1 MADKK
6 ITELPNIT
14 GADLANAD
22 EFAVVDITA
31 SQTKAITFGE
41 LKTAVGTDFV
51 SKAGSTMTGSLV
63 LNADPTASL
72 QAASKQY
79 VDTIAAAGLHYH
91 DPCRV
96 ESSSN
101 LTVTY
106 NNGTAGVGAT
116 LTNNSTQVALVL
128 DGVTLSSGNRVLV
141 KGQTAQA
148 QNGVYTV
155 TNTGSGSTNWVLT
168 RATDA
173 DSYGPSDPDSF
184 GQGDAFFVE
193 EGNTGAGNLD
203 VMNTV
208 GVITFGTTAIVF
220 VNVSASAVYSAGT
233 GVTLTGTQFSIG
245 QAVATTSTPTFGN
258 TTINGTAN
266 MDGLTVANTGVPVI
280 LIQDTDGTNQKTF
293 LQQSNGANIISAQD
307 GVSHGR
313 TLIRSYNGTNTVER
327 LRVDANGDISFYEDT
342 GNTAKFFWDASAEK
356 LGIGTS
362 TPSAPVTI
370 KSSSTSGSTSGL
382 LVEGNSNTNTVVAIG
397 EKSTDGGRFHMYDG
411 GVEKIAL
418 YTDGTANHISAGNV
432 GIGNNNPSEKL
443 DVTGNIVASG
453 SIIADNIGSGSLAP
467 VSPSGTSAVNF
478 TSIPAGV
485 RQVTVMLEQLS
496 LNNNDDLLIQ
506 LGDSGGIETSGYI
519 SRCVWSGGLE
529 STLGMVIDSNAVTK
543 WTGAMTF
550 TRVHTTNRFVQ
561 THTVID
567 PDQNEQRVGAGS
579 KTLSGELTQL
589 RVVPTGS
596 NTFDNGSVSIAWS
609 Y

>member
-116 LTNNSTQVALVL
+116 LTNNSTQVALAL

-220 VNVSASAVYSAGT
+220 VNVSASAIYSAGT

-258 TTINGTAN
+258 TTINGTATV
-266 MDGLTVANTGVPVI
+266 DGLTVANTGVPVI

-313 TLIRSYNGTNTVER
+313 TLIKSYNGTNTVER

-342 GNTAKFFWDASAEK
+342 GTTAKFFWDSSAES

-362 TPSAPVTI
+362 SPTSHLEI
-370 KSSSTSGSTSGL
+370 RGSSGGNGKQLRLSTGSTTYWDLGRSASNGNFEITEDSGDTYF
-382 LVEGNSNTNTVVAIG
+382 VIDKTS
-397 EKSTDGGRFHMYDG
+397 
-411 GVEKIAL
+411 
-418 YTDGTANHISAGNV
+418 GNV
-432 GIGNNNPSEKL
+432 GIGNSNPAEKL
-443 DVTGNIVASG
+443 DVTGNITV
-453 SIIADNIGSGSLAP
+453 
-467 VSPSGTSAVNF
+467 SGTASVTNLTETVF
-478 TSIPAGV
+478 TVTGTTPA
-485 RQVTVMLEQLS
+485 LDPA
-496 LNNNDDLLIQ
+496 N
-506 LGDSGGIETSGYI
+506 GGI
-519 SRCVWSGGLE
+519 
-529 STLGMVIDSNAVTK
+529 
-543 WTGAMTF
+543 
-550 TRVHTTNRFVQ
+550 Q
-561 THTVID
+561 TW
-567 PDQNEQRVGAGS
+567 
-579 KTLSGELTQL
+579 TLSGASTPTETFSAGESMTLMIDDGSANGITWPTMKWAGGSAPTL
-589 RVVPTGS
+589 ATTDYSVVVLWKVGTTLYGA
-596 NTFDNGSVSIAWS
+596 SVGDMS
-609 Y
+609 

>member
-51 SKAGSTMTGSLV
+51 SKSGSTMTGSLV

-116 LTNNSTQVALVL
+116 LTNNSTQVALAL
-128 DGVTLSSGNRVLV
+128 DGVTLSSSNRVLV

-245 QAVATTSTPTFGN
+245 QAVATGDSPTFAGIDIDN
-258 TTINGTAN
+258 INIDGTTIALSSGDLTLDVAGDIIFDADGGDFRFKDAGTQQFLIDLDTFPN
-266 MDGLTVANTGVPVI
+266 SVILRANTA
-280 LIQDTDGTNQKTF
+280 DGDMIFQGN
-293 LQQSNGANIISAQD
+293 D
-307 GVSHGR
+307 G
-313 TLIRSYNGTNTVER
+313 
-327 LRVDANGDISFYEDT
+327 
-342 GNTAKFFWDASAEK
+342 
-356 LGIGTS
+356 
-362 TPSAPVTI
+362 
-370 KSSSTSGSTSGL
+370 
-382 LVEGNSNTNTVVAIG
+382 
-397 EKSTDGGRFHMYDG
+397 
-411 GVEKIAL
+411 
-418 YTDGTANHISAGNV
+418 
-432 GIGNNNPSEKL
+432 
-443 DVTGNIVASG
+443 G
-453 SIIADNIGSGSLAP
+453 SIITALNLDMSDAGTATFNNDIKLPDNGKAIFGAGSDLQIYHDGFNSYIDDAGQGVLAIRSNSVRIQKYTGEEMVQANADGDVILFHNNASKLATTATGITVTGSIVADNIGGGSLAP

-485 RQVTVMLEQLS
+485 RQVTVMFEELS
-496 LNNNDDLLIQ
+496 MNGNDDLLIQ

-519 SRCVWSGGLE
+519 SRSVWTNAVE
-529 STLGMVIDSNAVTK
+529 STSGMIIDVNAAGK
-543 WTGAMTF
+543 WTGSMTF
-550 TRVHTTNRFVQ
+550 TRVHTTNRFIQ
-561 THTVID
+561 THLVVD
-567 PDQNEQRVGAGS
+567 PDQNEQRLGAGS

-589 RVVPTGS
+589 RVVPTAS
-596 NTFDNGSVSIAWS
+596 ASFDNGSVSIAWS

>member
-51 SKAGSTMTGSLV
+51 SKSGSTMTGSLV

-116 LTNNSTQVALVL
+116 LTNNSTQVALAL
-128 DGVTLSSGNRVLV
+128 DGVTLSSSNRVLV

-245 QAVATTSTPTFGN
+245 QAVATTSTPTFGD
-258 TTINGTAN
+258 TTINGTVTA
-266 MDGLTVANTGVPVI
+266 DGLQVSNSGNLVALLDSTSGTSKLQFRSGSGSLSSYIQHGV
-280 LIQDTDGTNQKTF
+280 GG
-293 LQQSNGANIISAQD
+293 SANLSFQ
-307 GVSHGR
+307 
-313 TLIRSYNGTNTVER
+313 TNGTTER
-327 LRVDANGDISFYEDT
+327 MSIEANGDISFYEDT
-342 GNTAKFFWDASAEK
+342 GTTAKLTWDASAESLNFADNGK
-356 LGIGTS
+356 AVFGASDLEIYHDGSNSYITDAGTGS
-362 TPSAPVTI
+362 LLLQGDSLYLMNAAG
-370 KSSSTSGSTSGL
+370 SSTYFY
-382 LVEGNSNTNTVVAIG
+382 GNS
-397 EKSTDGGRFHMYDG
+397 STGAAQLRYGNSPKL
-411 GVEKIAL
+411 V
-418 YTDGTANHISAGNV
+418 TTATGCT
-432 GIGNNNPSEKL
+432 
-443 DVTGNIVASG
+443 VTGSIV
-453 SIIADNIGSGSLAP
+453 ADNIGGGSLAP

-529 STLGMVIDSNAVTK
+529 STLGMVIDSNAQTK

>member
-1 MADKK
+1 LADKK

-51 SKAGSTMTGSLV
+51 SKSGSTMTGSLV

-116 LTNNSTQVALVL
+116 LTNNSTQVALAL
-128 DGVTLSSGNRVLV
+128 DGVTLSSSNRVLV

-245 QAVATTSTPTFGN
+245 QAVATGDSPTFAGIDIDN
-258 TTINGTAN
+258 INIDGTTIALSSGDLTLDVAGDIIFDADGGDFRFKDAGTQQFLIDLDTFPN
-266 MDGLTVANTGVPVI
+266 SVILRANTA
-280 LIQDTDGTNQKTF
+280 DGDMIFQGN
-293 LQQSNGANIISAQD
+293 D
-307 GVSHGR
+307 G
-313 TLIRSYNGTNTVER
+313 
-327 LRVDANGDISFYEDT
+327 
-342 GNTAKFFWDASAEK
+342 
-356 LGIGTS
+356 
-362 TPSAPVTI
+362 
-370 KSSSTSGSTSGL
+370 
-382 LVEGNSNTNTVVAIG
+382 
-397 EKSTDGGRFHMYDG
+397 
-411 GVEKIAL
+411 
-418 YTDGTANHISAGNV
+418 
-432 GIGNNNPSEKL
+432 
-443 DVTGNIVASG
+443 G
-453 SIIADNIGSGSLAP
+453 SIITALNLDMSDAGTATFNNDIKLPDNGKAIFGAGSDLQIYHDGFNSYIDDAGQGVLAIRSNSVRIQKYTGEEMVQANADGDVILFHNNASKLATTATGITVTGSIVADNIGGGSLAP

-529 STLGMVIDSNAVTK
+529 STLGMVIDSNAQTK

-561 THTVID
+561 THTVVD

>member
-116 LTNNSTQVALVL
+116 LTNNSTQVALAL

-258 TTINGTAN
+258 TTINGTATV
-266 MDGLTVANTGVPVI
+266 DGLTVANTGVPVI

-313 TLIRSYNGTNTVER
+313 TLIKSYNGTNTVER

-342 GNTAKFFWDASAEK
+342 GTTAKFFWDSSAES

-362 TPSAPVTI
+362 SPTSHLEI
-370 KSSSTSGSTSGL
+370 RGSSGGNGKQLRLSTGSTTYWDLGRSASNGNFEITEDSGDTYF
-382 LVEGNSNTNTVVAIG
+382 VIDKTS
-397 EKSTDGGRFHMYDG
+397 
-411 GVEKIAL
+411 
-418 YTDGTANHISAGNV
+418 GNV
-432 GIGNNNPSEKL
+432 GIGNSNPAEKL
-443 DVTGNIVASG
+443 DVTGNITV
-453 SIIADNIGSGSLAP
+453 
-467 VSPSGTSAVNF
+467 SGTASVTNLTETVF
-478 TSIPAGV
+478 TVTGTTPA
-485 RQVTVMLEQLS
+485 LDPA
-496 LNNNDDLLIQ
+496 N
-506 LGDSGGIETSGYI
+506 GGI
-519 SRCVWSGGLE
+519 
-529 STLGMVIDSNAVTK
+529 
-543 WTGAMTF
+543 
-550 TRVHTTNRFVQ
+550 Q
-561 THTVID
+561 TW
-567 PDQNEQRVGAGS
+567 
-579 KTLSGELTQL
+579 TLSGASTPTETFSAGESMTLMIDDGSANGITWPTMKWAGGSAPTL
-589 RVVPTGS
+589 ATTDYSVVVLWKVGTTLYGA
-596 NTFDNGSVSIAWS
+596 SVGDMS
-609 Y
+609 

>member
-51 SKAGSTMTGSLV
+51 SKSGSTMTGSLV

-116 LTNNSTQVALVL
+116 LTNNSTQVALAL
-128 DGVTLSSGNRVLV
+128 DGVTLSSSNRVLV

-245 QAVATTSTPTFGN
+245 QAVATGDSPTFAGIDIDN
-258 TTINGTAN
+258 INIDGTTIALSSGDLTLDVAGDIIFDADGGDFRFKDAGTQQFLIDLDTFPN
-266 MDGLTVANTGVPVI
+266 SVILRANTA
-280 LIQDTDGTNQKTF
+280 DGDMIFQGN
-293 LQQSNGANIISAQD
+293 D
-307 GVSHGR
+307 G
-313 TLIRSYNGTNTVER
+313 
-327 LRVDANGDISFYEDT
+327 
-342 GNTAKFFWDASAEK
+342 
-356 LGIGTS
+356 
-362 TPSAPVTI
+362 
-370 KSSSTSGSTSGL
+370 
-382 LVEGNSNTNTVVAIG
+382 
-397 EKSTDGGRFHMYDG
+397 
-411 GVEKIAL
+411 
-418 YTDGTANHISAGNV
+418 
-432 GIGNNNPSEKL
+432 
-443 DVTGNIVASG
+443 G
-453 SIIADNIGSGSLAP
+453 SIITALNLDMSDAGTATFNNDIKLPDNGKAIFGAGSDLQIYHDGFNSYIDDAGQGVLAIRSNSVRIQKYTGEEMVQANADGDVILFHNNASKLATTATGITVTGSIVADNIGGGSLAP

-529 STLGMVIDSNAVTK
+529 STLGMVIDSNAQTK

-561 THTVID
+561 THTVVD